1 MPCVRVCLSVIVIPT
16 PAVADDVETLF
27 APDEVDSDTAA
38 AAAYT
43 DTTAISTD
51 NPPPLAAPAALPAAL
66 APALTALM
74 IPDSVVRLVLGWGWE
89 GAGFLARDSSVH
101 ADVHVDLHTDIPG
114 CV

>member
-1 MPCVRVCLSVIVIPT
+1 MI
-16 PAVADDVETLF
+16 D
-27 APDEVDSDTAA
+27 AA
-38 AAAYT
+38 AAVLDNST